1 MLAPRLQP
9 WLLRG
14 VAVAAALSAISH
26 VATETRYGNPGSKRL
41 ESAGATVVQPAEDQ
55 FWGDRYGVLRDPFGY
70 QWSPAETVRE
80 VDMDE
85 VRAQMASGGQ
95 PATAVRP

>member
-41 ESAGATVVQPAEDQ
+41 ESAGATVVQ

-80 VDMDE
+80 VDKDE